1 MNPIIRGSR
10 DTAYRDPA
18 CYYHNGTYHLFFTKG
33 IKEDGYMYNF
43 VAKSTSTDLIHWSA
57 PVVLTPKDRTLNYCS
72 PGNIIPAGDRY
83 ALCLTSYPLR
93 TPYRDGFWAD
103 DTARLYLMY
112 TEDFEHFTEPVLI
125 RAKGDSTA
133 REMGRMIDPFILED
147 KDEPGKYWL
156 FFKQNGVSISCS
168 HDLEHWTYERHIEG
182 GENACVLIRDGQ
194 YFLIHSPENGIG
206 FKTSH
211 NLIDWTD
218 CGCTVLDQAKWD
230 WAGGRLTA
238 GFAMESR
245 GMTQHR
251 YLMFFH
257 DSKKDAF
264 PETHGEA
271 SLGLVFTDDFRTFYE
286 NA

>member
-1 MNPIIRGSR
+1 M
-10 DTAYRDPA
+10 
-18 CYYHNGTYHLFFTKG
+18 
-33 IKEDGYMYNF
+33 
-43 VAKSTSTDLIHWSA
+43 
-57 PVVLTPKDRTLNYCS
+57 
-72 PGNIIPAGDRY
+72 
-83 ALCLTSYPLR
+83 
-93 TPYRDGFWAD
+93 
-103 DTARLYLMY
+103 
-112 TEDFEHFTEPVLI
+112 LI

-257 DSKKDAF
+257 GSKKDAF